1 VAGDT
6 LIVETAADYT
16 EQFAK
21 FIDMALPMDKRNK
34 IDLRGLRVDDWV
46 LIDGRPTQLR
56 ALGSKVL
63 TDDGETFINNVKG
76 IKLDDAD
83 FESVF
88 TRLRRYDRRIQVSVR
103 ETSYNKYYLDLLK
116 QPEDNDIIMIGK
128 PLKYYHELQH
138 ALQDGGCILGLNYKW
153 KQQDKEDAEGMG
165 GGEKEASN
173 A

>member
-1 VAGDT
+1 
-6 LIVETAADYT
+6 
-16 EQFAK
+16 
-21 FIDMALPMDKRNK
+21 MALPMDKRNK
-34 IDLRGLRVDDWV
+34 IDPRGLRVDDWV
-46 LIDGRPTQLR
+46 LIDGRPAQLR

-88 TRLRRYDRRIQVSVR
+88 TRLRKYDRRIQVSVR
-103 ETSYNKYYLDLLK
+103 ETPYNKYYLDLIK
-116 QPEDNDIIMIGK
+116 QPEDNDVIMIGK

-138 ALQDGGCILGLNYKW
+138 ALQDAGCVLGLNYKW
-153 KQQDKEDAEGMG
+153 KQQDKEDSEEMTA
-165 GGEKEASN
+165 GEKEASN